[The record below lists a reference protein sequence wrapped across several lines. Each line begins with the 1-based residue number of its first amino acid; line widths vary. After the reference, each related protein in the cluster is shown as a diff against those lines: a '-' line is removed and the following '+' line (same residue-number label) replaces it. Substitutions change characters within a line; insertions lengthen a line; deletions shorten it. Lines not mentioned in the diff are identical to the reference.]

1 MTERYTE
8 HVDSGVPRGGHEMT
22 RLHWLVQHER
32 PMTYGILQ
40 AGELVDGGVAYV
52 GPSDITGEGASPEL
66 DALRTTAPEIAANY
80 RRSVLVGGDVV
91 VSIGPAYGKVAVV
104 SDDLAGANLT
114 QDTVRVALRP
124 ELIDT
129 RFLVWALLSSQTAE
143 YWDYQIMGATFR
155 RLNLGTLAR
164 TPIPLP
170 PLEKQRAIAD
180 YLDRETARIDTLI
193 EEQQRLIEMLRER
206 RKALIEKTVFAGLW
220 NADTNNRPELWLPST
235 PVHWRVVQLG
245 FMCDTLA
252 GYAFPSDAF
261 SIDEAHA
268 RLLRGVNVKPGRIDW
283 AETVYWDTEAS
294 AVPSEY
300 ELEAGDL
307 VFGMDR
313 PFVGSGVRVAA
324 LSSSDLPALLLQR
337 VMRIRPTAEGDRGY
351 VQYVMLTDAFF
362 DYLEPLFTGVSVPHV
377 SEWQVRKFKMP
388 FPPLD
393 EQRSIAAHLD
403 EVTAKIDQL
412 IAETERFVDLAR
424 ERRAALITAAVTGQI
439 DVREVA

>member
-1 MTERYTE
+1 MDRSWPIEKLGHTARIGNGSTPRR
-8 HVDSGVPRGGHEMT
+8 DSTIYWGSGDVPWLNSSVVNESRVT
-22 RLHWLVQHER
+22 RAEQFV
-32 PMTYGILQ
+32 T
-40 AGELVDGGVAYV
+40 VA
-52 GPSDITGEGASPEL
+52 
-66 DALRTTAPEIAANY
+66 ALRECHLPVVAPG
-80 RRSVLVGGDVV
+80 SVLVGLTGQGKTRGMATILDIEATLNQHV
-91 VSIGPAYGKVAVV
+91 AYVTP
-104 SDDLAGANLT
+104 DLSRWFPEYLLWSLRAAY
-114 QDTVRVALRP
+114 DALRCLS
-124 ELIDT
+124 EENGSTKGGLT
-129 RFLVWALLSSQTAE
+129 CEALKQ
-143 YWDYQIMGATFR
+143 FR
-155 RLNLGTLAR
+155 LTVP
-164 TPIPLP
+164 PIRY
-170 PLEKQRAIAD
+170 QRAIAA

-206 RKALIEKTVFAGLW
+206 RKALIEKAVFAGLW
-220 NADTNNRPELWLPST
+220 NAATNNHPESWLPPT

-283 AETVYWDTEAS
+283 TETVCWDTEAS

-313 PFVGSGVRVAA
+313 PFVGGGVRVAA
-324 LSSSDLPALLLQR
+324 ISNSDLPALLLQR

-351 VQYVMLTDAFF
+351 VRYVMSTDAFF

-403 EVTAKIDQL
+403 EVTEKIDQL

-439 DVREVA
+439 DVREAA

>member
-1 MTERYTE
+1 MTLTW
-8 HVDSGVPRGGHEMT
+8 SGAAELPQVPFG
-22 RLHWLVQHER
+22 RL
-32 PMTYGILQ
+32 
-40 AGELVDGGVAYV
+40 
-52 GPSDITGEGASPEL
+52 
-66 DALRTTAPEIAANY
+66 
-80 RRSVLVGGDVV
+80 
-91 VSIGPAYGKVAVV
+91 
-104 SDDLAGANLT
+104 
-114 QDTVRVALRP
+114 
-124 ELIDT
+124 
-129 RFLVWALLSSQTAE
+129 
-143 YWDYQIMGATFR
+143 FR
-155 RLNLGTLAR
+155 RLDRPVPDGAEIVTAYTDGQVTLRSNRAKVGYHEAANLSGFKGVEVGDFVVHGLDILRGSVGIADSSGAITAVCTVCEPVVDLDLRYVAHAIRVQAKSGFTRALARGIREGGADFRRWGTLAEL
-164 TPIPLP
+164 PIPVP
-170 PLEKQRAIAD
+170 PVEYQRAVCD

-193 EEQQRLIEMLRER
+193 EEQQRLIVMLHER
-206 RKALIEKTVFAGLW
+206 RKALIEKAVFAGLW
-220 NADTNNRPELWLPST
+220 NAETNNRPESWLPST

-245 FMCDTLA
+245 FVCDTLA
-252 GYAFPSDAF
+252 GYAFPSDVF
-261 SIDEAHA
+261 STDDAHA

-324 LSSSDLPALLLQR
+324 ISSSDLPALLLQR

-351 VQYVMLTDAFF
+351 VRYVMSTDAFF

-403 EVTAKIDQL
+403 ERTAKIDQL
-412 IAETERFVDLAR
+412 IAETERFIDLAR
-424 ERRAALITAAVTGQI
+424 ERRAALITAAVTGQV
-439 DVREVA
+439 DVREAA

>member
-1 MTERYTE
+1 VRFKGLFDRLDQRNTDLSY
-8 HVDSGVPRGGHEMT
+8 EMLSL
-22 RLHWLVQHER
+22 R
-32 PMTYGILQ
+32 
-40 AGELVDGGVAYV
+40 
-52 GPSDITGEGASPEL
+52 STGEVVA
-66 DALRTTAPEIAANY
+66 RTEMGGRQEPDETSLPKY
-80 RRSVLVGGDVV
+80 LVAEV
-91 VSIGPAYGKVAVV
+91 
-104 SDDLAGANLT
+104 DDLVVNPMWLIGGGIGVSGRAGAVSPDYRVFRYRSSLLPRFIHYLLRSQPYLDQYLLYTRAQTTFDRRVQQPDLDNL
-114 QDTVRVALRP
+114 
-124 ELIDT
+124 
-129 RFLVWALLSSQTAE
+129 
-143 YWDYQIMGATFR
+143 
-155 RLNLGTLAR
+155 
-164 TPIPLP
+164 PIPVP
-170 PLEKQRAIAD
+170 PLEEQRAIAD
-180 YLDRETARIDTLI
+180 YLDRETARVDTLI
-193 EEQQRLIEMLRER
+193 DEQQRLIEMLHER
-206 RKALIEKTVFAGLW
+206 RKALIEKAVFAGLW
-220 NADTNNRPELWLPST
+220 NAETNNRPESWLPST

-245 FMCDTLA
+245 FVSDTLA
-252 GYAFPSDAF
+252 GYAFPSYAF
-261 SIDEAHA
+261 SADDAHA

-324 LSSSDLPALLLQR
+324 ISSSDLPALLLQR

-351 VQYVMLTDAFF
+351 VRYVMSTDAFF

-388 FPPLD
+388 FPSLD

-403 EVTAKIDQL
+403 DVTAKIDQL

-439 DVREVA
+439 DVREAA